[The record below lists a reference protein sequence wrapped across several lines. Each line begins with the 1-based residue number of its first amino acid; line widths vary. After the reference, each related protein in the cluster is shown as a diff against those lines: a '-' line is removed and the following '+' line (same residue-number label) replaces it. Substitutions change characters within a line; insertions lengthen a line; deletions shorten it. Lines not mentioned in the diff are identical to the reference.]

1 MPSIESVTPS
11 PDFPKQT
18 SAVVIGAGIIGI
30 STALKLQAK
39 GLDVVVIEKG
49 EVAAEQSSRNWGWC
63 RQMGRDPREIPLIKI
78 SLNLWRGMNQ
88 KISAETGYRTC
99 GIVYLSDDEQQQ
111 AEREKWV
118 ADNAKDNGLE
128 TRMLKPTDI
137 ETIVPGSATPWA
149 GGMYTADDGRA
160 EPFIAVPAMARY
172 FQSKGGKLFTN
183 CAARGV
189 ETSAGKVSHV
199 ITERGTIK
207 TDNVILA
214 GGYWSSR
221 FLANLDIRFPQLG
234 VINSVL
240 RTKPIETGNT
250 TTFSGRKFAVR
261 KRMDGG
267 FTIAHNH
274 LSVSELTPQHVR
286 FAMDFMPIM
295 KMEWRG
301 IRLRLGKRFIDEWNL
316 PSRWALDSKTPFEMI
331 RILDPMPHAAIQQDS
346 LQSLK
351 ENFPAFQKAEV
362 AETWGGMI
370 DATPDAVPV
379 IDAIKKIP
387 GLYLA
392 SGFSGHG
399 FGLGPGAGKLMA
411 EIVLG
416 EPTCVDATP
425 FRFQRFVDGSK
436 LSAFSTLAA

>member
-1 MPSIESVTPS
+1 MPIIESVTPS
-11 PDFPKQT
+11 PDFPT
-18 SAVVIGAGIIGI
+18 NATAVIIGAGIIGI
-30 STALKLQAK
+30 STAIELQAR

-63 RQMGRDPREIPLIKI
+63 RKMGRDPREIPLIKI
-78 SLNLWRGMNQ
+78 SLDLWRNMNQ
-88 KISAETGYRTC
+88 KIGAETGYRTC
-99 GIVYLSDDEQQQ
+99 GIVYLNDDEQQQ
-111 AEREKWV
+111 AQREKWV
-118 ADNAKDNGLE
+118 KDNVSANDLS
-128 TRMLKPTDI
+128 TRILKST
-137 ETIVPGSATPWA
+137 ELASIVPGAARPWA
-149 GGMYTADDGRA
+149 GGMYTVDDGRA
-160 EPFIAVPAMARY
+160 EPFVAVPAMARH
-172 FQSKGGKLFTN
+172 FQSKGGKIFTQ

-189 ETSAGKVSHV
+189 ETSAGRISHA

-207 TDNVILA
+207 TENVILA

-221 FLANLDIRFPQLG
+221 FLHNLDVRFPQLG
-234 VINSVL
+234 VVNSVL

-274 LSVSELTPQHVR
+274 LSVSELTPNHFR
-286 FAMDFMPIM
+286 FLTDFLPIM
-295 KMEWRG
+295 KLEWRG
-301 IRLRLGKRFIDEWNL
+301 IRLRIGKRFIDEWNL
-316 PSRWALDSKTPFEMI
+316 PRRWTNDSKTPFEML
-331 RILDPMPHAAIQQDS
+331 RTLDPLPHAAIQRDS
-346 LQSLK
+346 LQSLR
-351 ENFPAFQKAEV
+351 ENFPAFQNAEI
-362 AETWGGMI
+362 AESWGGMI

-416 EPTCVDATP
+416 EALCVDPTP
-425 FRFQRFVDGSK
+425 FHFSRFADGTRPAPTTG
-436 LSAFSTLAA
+436 L